1 MGKLK
6 KKSVKDLIGMFPQSV
21 LAKIG
26 SDTQV
31 DWNVS
36 RLYGDRMFKLLL
48 FASLR
53 SYRVSTRILEEFY
66 KSPFFSAFS
75 GKGKHTTS
83 HSSIASRLSKMNPL
97 YFQKIFEWAV
107 KNFRPQLAGTHLFK
121 RIKRF
126 DSTMIALGGAL
137 VEWGMRV
144 GCPPKQG
151 KGKVQL
157 KLTMSVHGHLPDS
170 LECFFEQEHLSEE
183 KALKEAILN
192 SGLKK
197 GDLVVFDRGLKSRKT
212 LISFDEQG
220 IQFVTAGSTNTR
232 YEVQEEYRN
241 IKGRTADGLRFI
253 QDSKVYLYGTGNKL
267 IEHPFRLIE
276 AEIIETGERITFITN
291 VWDLSA
297 MDIARVYRHRWD
309 IEVFF
314 RFIKQQL
321 NIKHL
326 INRSENG
333 VQIQIY
339 TALIAAILILV
350 FKISNQIKSYTIAKI
365 RFEEHLLLL
374 IVNEL
379 KERPPDK
386 TGKQGFI

>member
-1 MGKLK
+1 MK
-6 KKSVKDLIGMFPQSV
+6 KFTNKSVKDLLGMFPEPV
-21 LAKIG
+21 LARIG
-26 SDTQV
+26 NDTKV
-31 DWNVS
+31 DTNVS

-48 FASLR
+48 FTMMR
-53 SYRVSTRILEEFY
+53 SDRISTRILEEFY
-66 KSPFFSAFS
+66 KSSFFAILAK
-75 GKGKHTTS
+75 KGNHTTA
-83 HSSIASRLSKMNPL
+83 HSSIASRLNTMNPQ
-97 YFQKIFEWAV
+97 YFAQLFEWCTRQ
-107 KNFRPQLAGTHLFK
+107 FRPQLMGKQLFK

-126 DSTMIALGGAL
+126 DSTMIALSGAL
-137 VEWGMRV
+137 VDWGMRV

-157 KLTMSVHGHLPDS
+157 KLTMSVHGHLPTS
-170 LECFFEQEHLSEE
+170 LKCFFKQELLSEE
-183 KALKEAILN
+183 KALKEAILD

-197 GDLVVFDRGLKSRKT
+197 GDLVVFDRGLKSRQT
-212 LISFDEQG
+212 LVGFDKQA
-220 IQFVTAGSTNTR
+220 IQFVTTGSAKTR
-232 YEVQEEYRN
+232 YEVQQEYRN

-276 AEIIETGERITFITN
+276 AEIMETGERIVFITN
-291 VWDLSA
+291 IWGLSA
-297 MDIARVYRHRWD
+297 MDIARVYHHRWD

-321 NIKHL
+321 SIKHL

-333 VQIQIY
+333 IKIQMF

-350 FKISNQIKSYTIAKI
+350 FKISNNISSYTIAKI

-379 KERPPDK
+379 KQKPPD
-386 TGKQGFI
+386 

>member
-1 MGKLK
+1 MK
-6 KKSVKDLIGMFPQSV
+6 KFTNKSVKDLIGIFPESV

-26 SDTQV
+26 SDTKV
-31 DWNVS
+31 DDNVS

-48 FASLR
+48 FTMMR
-53 SYRVSTRILEEFY
+53 SDRISTRVLEEFY
-66 KSPFFSAFS
+66 KSPFFAILAQ
-75 GKGKHTTS
+75 KGNHTTR
-83 HSSIASRLSKMNPL
+83 HSSLASRLNTMNPV
-97 YFQKIFEWAV
+97 YFARLFELSV
-107 KNFRPQLAGTHLFK
+107 QQFRPQLSGKQLFK

-126 DSTMIALGGAL
+126 DSTMIALSAAL
-137 VEWGMRV
+137 VDWGMRV
-144 GCPPKQG
+144 GCPPKEG

-157 KLTMSVHGHLPDS
+157 KLTMSVHGHLPTS
-170 LECFFEQEHLSEE
+170 LKCFFEQEHLSEE

-212 LISFDEQG
+212 LIGFDKQA
-220 IQFVTAGSTNTR
+220 IQFVTAGSANTR

-241 IKGRTADGLRFI
+241 VKERTADGLRFI

-276 AEIIETGERITFITN
+276 AEIIETGKRIIFITN
-291 VWDLSA
+291 VWSLSA

-321 NIKHL
+321 KIKHL

-333 VQIQIY
+333 VQIQMF

-350 FKISNQIKSYTIAKI
+350 FKISNNISSYTIAKI

-379 KERPPDK
+379 KEKPPDK
-386 TGKQGFI
+386 TKKQGFI